1 MSRDAVRDVLRL
13 DDGRLWLLVLLC
25 VALVFTIQSVESSTE
40 GAWPHHRR
48 PARLGPGGR
57 AVQGVWSVVGLLLL
71 PGLLVGVLNLAIL
84 IWQDL
89 ASTRTLALGAL
100 LVGLVWL
107 LFVAVSANLIGLG
120 RLMAQVGPVG
130 PAALLAI
137 LIVGDI
143 LLIVALLEISPPL
156 SEIRDAVPFIS

>member
-1 MSRDAVRDVLRL
+1 VRDVLRL